1 MSTVCGVLPPSGGRI
16 AFFHTEN
23 GLHRGLSLLG
33 RNHAQKLLRLSALRV
48 DKDPVIRRAVRAG
61 KAPAERLA
69 RLQRDDAQA
78 LAPDREL
85 GRNHLPRPR
94 GGHRRRYVRS
104 PRVVGQILRTFR
116 ADHTPAVHAHL
127 HLDLI
132 GVERHAVLHGGKVG
146 DRHAVVLLHK
156 ARLHFAKAHVR
167 QIDLCVFQA
176 GNQIC
181 ADAVVEKGSLRVNEA
196 LITGEADEVVKN
208 PGDILYSGS
217 FVVSGKGYA
226 TLTKVGLSSFAAQL
240 MLEAK
245 ASRKNTQTE
254 MMCSL
259 DRLVRIIG
267 IAIIPI
273 GILLFLQQHF
283 VIGST
288 IQESVVSMI
297 ASLVGMIPEG
307 LYLLASIA
315 LVVSVMRLGRKKVL
329 VHEMACVETLARVN
343 VLCVDKTGTITEN
356 KMSVREIIPLAKE
369 EEETS
374 LHALIG
380 DVVANLDADNITMQ
394 ALKDYFDGKSE
405 RKAQKVIPFSSQ
417 RKYSG
422 VRFEEGLYLIGAPE
436 RLLAER
442 YGKYDVQILDKID
455 KGVRVLV
462 FGRYGEEQHLFEP
475 LAFILVSNPI
485 RRDAR
490 ETFEYFQKEDVCIK
504 VISGDHPKAA
514 AAVAK
519 KAGIVEA
526 DRYIDVSQLSDE
538 ELEKAAPVYTVFGR
552 VSPEQK
558 KKLLLALKKAGNV
571 VAMTGDGVND
581 VLALKEADCSI
592 AMASGSEAASNAAQ
606 IVLLDSDFARMPSVV
621 LEGRRVVNNIQRSA
635 SLFLVKNLFSMLM
648 TLFTF
653 VAVSKYPLYPTQL
666 SFLGTFTIGTPAF
679 LLAMQPD
686 KSRIEGHFLTN
697 VVLLALPAALTDFIL
712 LAVLNVAGNCA
723 GIGHEQ
729 LSTMCIMILLA
740 VGMAALIRICMP
752 LDKIRTGICILM
764 ASGAVFSVLFLKPL
778 FALYPLSPVWVMVT
792 GILMAAAV
800 PVFAVMCRLVLLQVQ
815 RHAKHSKKFRER
827 LGRHFK
833 S

>member
-1 MSTVCGVLPPSGGRI
+1 
-16 AFFHTEN
+16 
-23 GLHRGLSLLG
+23 
-33 RNHAQKLLRLSALRV
+33 
-48 DKDPVIRRAVRAG
+48 
-61 KAPAERLA
+61 
-69 RLQRDDAQA
+69 
-78 LAPDREL
+78 
-85 GRNHLPRPR
+85 
-94 GGHRRRYVRS
+94 
-104 PRVVGQILRTFR
+104 
-116 ADHTPAVHAHL
+116 
-127 HLDLI
+127 
-132 GVERHAVLHGGKVG
+132 
-146 DRHAVVLLHK
+146 
-156 ARLHFAKAHVR
+156 
-167 QIDLCVFQA
+167 
-176 GNQIC
+176 
-181 ADAVVEKGSLRVNEA
+181 
-196 LITGEADEVVKN
+196 
-208 PGDILYSGS
+208 
-217 FVVSGKGYA
+217 
-226 TLTKVGLSSFAAQL
+226 
-240 MLEAK
+240 
-245 ASRKNTQTE
+245 
-254 MMCSL
+254 
-259 DRLVRIIG
+259 
-267 IAIIPI
+267 
-273 GILLFLQQHF
+273 
-283 VIGST
+283 
-288 IQESVVSMI
+288 MI

-519 KAGIVEA
+519 KAGIAEA

-558 KKLLLALKKAGNV
+558 KKLLLALKKQ
-571 VAMTGDGVND
+571 AM
-581 VLALKEADCSI
+581 
-592 AMASGSEAASNAAQ
+592 
-606 IVLLDSDFARMPSVV
+606 LLP
-621 LEGRRVVNNIQRSA
+621 
-635 SLFLVKNLFSMLM
+635 
-648 TLFTF
+648 
-653 VAVSKYPLYPTQL
+653 
-666 SFLGTFTIGTPAF
+666 
-679 LLAMQPD
+679 
-686 KSRIEGHFLTN
+686 
-697 VVLLALPAALTDFIL
+697 
-712 LAVLNVAGNCA
+712 
-723 GIGHEQ
+723 
-729 LSTMCIMILLA
+729 
-740 VGMAALIRICMP
+740 
-752 LDKIRTGICILM
+752 
-764 ASGAVFSVLFLKPL
+764 
-778 FALYPLSPVWVMVT
+778 
-792 GILMAAAV
+792 
-800 PVFAVMCRLVLLQVQ
+800 
-815 RHAKHSKKFRER
+815 
-827 LGRHFK
+827 
-833 S
+833 